1 MDMYDNDVW
10 LWYIMY
16 ENVKYK
22 YVNMMIMYV
31 CIKD

>member
-1 MDMYDNDVW
+1 
-10 LWYIMY
+10 MY